1 MKLANSVAVI
11 TGGARGI
18 GKAIT
23 KSLLQNRAKV
33 YFLDLDVTE
42 GKIVQKNFEDEFGKE
57 KATFLECDV
66 TDTNKI
72 EGILSNIV
80 KENGHLDILCNNAG
94 TADGTNIDKM
104 ISINLTSVIHGTLLG
119 VKYMDKNNGGKGGC
133 IVNMASEAG
142 LVYRASL
149 TGPTGA
155 YTASK
160 HGVVGYTRAFAK
172 NAIMSGVRLNC
183 ICPSFVDTDMVKYG
197 ISKSP
202 EMKAAVEKLGCV
214 SSDTVAEGFI
224 QLLNDEEKVGEAMT
238 ISAQHGIGYHDFPAN
253 L

>member
-42 GKIVQKNFEDEFGKE
+42 GKIVQKNFEDEFGKG

-80 KENGHLDILCNNAG
+80 KENGQLDILCNNAG
-94 TADGTNIDKM
+94 TADEMNIDKV
-104 ISINLTSVIHGTLLG
+104 IRINLTSVIHGTLLG

-142 LVYRASL
+142 IYYWP
-149 TGPTGA
+149 GPTGA
-155 YTASK
+155 YGASK

-183 ICPSFVDTDMVKYG
+183 ICPSFVDTDMMRFG
-197 ISKSP
+197 MTNDP
-202 EMKAAVEKLGCV
+202 AMKTAVEKLGYV
-214 SSDTVAEGFI
+214 SSETVAEGFI
-224 QLLNDEEKVGEAMT
+224 KLLNDEEKVGEAMT
-238 ISAQHGIGYHDFPAN
+238 ISARNGIGYHDFPAK